1 MVTSVDLNTNLD
13 MQFTVDVRF
22 ILTLWYM
29 VAFGCK
35 MKKRVAVDNGD
46 L

>member
-22 ILTLWYM
+22 ILTLWDM
-29 VAFGCK
+29 VVLGRK
-35 MKKRVAVDNGD
+35 MKKRVEVDDGD

>member
-22 ILTLWYM
+22 ILTLWDM
-29 VAFGCK
+29 VVFGRK
-35 MKKRVAVDNGD
+35 MKKRVEVDNGD